1 MDNMSCEP
9 LGNSWLL
16 FERSLNGVKDD
27 IAWTLNIAFDC
38 LICAQC
44 SSRSSMHWGL
54 LIWVMLKHAF
64 TVYCISEAADC
75 NCKSNNLIHHK
86 SLFLLYLIF
95 IFIQVIPCISFES
108 ENKHQLCKLNIW
120 KCSVCECVFAYMW
133 AFKGLSYWNHK
144 SHPTAPLSK
153 WAMLT
158 GSVGEECLQP
168 GYSQKHQWSFDCDVT
183 AWLIMKVQ
191 SPLTHSQA

>member
-1 MDNMSCEP
+1 MISLSCFYFHVGMDNMSCEP

-120 KCSVCECVFAYMW
+120 KCSLWMCVCIHVGFQRSLILEPQEP
-133 AFKGLSYWNHK
+133 SY
-144 SHPTAPLSK
+144 SST
-153 WAMLT
+153 
-158 GSVGEECLQP
+158 Q
-168 GYSQKHQWSFDCDVT
+168 
-183 AWLIMKVQ
+183 
-191 SPLTHSQA
+191 